1 MTLEIQK
8 YARKPR
14 VIEGVKITTENIEE
28 VNEWLAE
35 RTGEPGLVRRGDDG
49 NSYIRHPSLP
59 LSARAGHI
67 VFFPLDDDTPTL
79 RNYARMRSEYEP
91 VESGYLGGLL

>member
-28 VNEWLAE
+28 VNEWISE
-35 RTGEPGLVRRGDDG
+35 KTGEPGLVRRGDDG
-49 NSYIRHPSLP
+49 NSYIRHPSLT
-59 LSARAGHI
+59 LS
-67 VFFPLDDDTPTL
+67 
-79 RNYARMRSEYEP
+79 E
-91 VESGYLGGLL
+91 GGPHRVLPP